1 MVVDS
6 VQSTC
11 GRVNTPCLIPNDPHT
26 KHVLPLSS
34 TLSTSSPPPSPP
46 SSSSLLEA
54 YDHERKV
61 IDKSIAGSETPGKVA
76 SQDTAD
82 DNVMMII
89 RTKILLML
97 KHSQLFKSGHC

>member
-1 MVVDS
+1 MSNITIIVV
-6 VQSTC
+6 TII
-11 GRVNTPCLIPNDPHT
+11 VNVTTIIT
-26 KHVLPLSS
+26 II
-34 TLSTSSPPPSPP
+34 TITTITRITAIII
-46 SSSSLLEA
+46 SSSLLKA

>member
-1 MVVDS
+1 MS
-6 VQSTC
+6 
-11 GRVNTPCLIPNDPHT
+11 
-26 KHVLPLSS
+26 LPSS
-34 TLSTSSPPPSPP
+34 PSPP

-89 RTKILLML
+89 RTKILVIS
-97 KHSQLFKSGHC
+97 KHSELFKSGHC